1 MSGVYILQIK
11 PVSSGGK
18 NCQGDR
24 EKEENVKEKVGKTK
38 DRGNIGVKRVK

>member
-24 EKEENVKEKVGKTK
+24 EKEENVKEKGGRQKIEGTLELK
-38 DRGNIGVKRVK
+38 G